1 LSYLSI
7 QHSSSGSIQHSNNQ
21 RLSQAF
27 DELSRLHRKM
37 PLEGQMDEWRAYS
50 FAVVAC
56 RLRHLDFE
64 VTASPLVLK
73 QLSQIRY
80 FGKSV
85 MEKVREFL
93 RLGYIQR
100 TKELQKD
107 PKRISMRN
115 MIRIWGVG
123 RAKVCMA
130 YCCSSW
136 ML

>member
-1 LSYLSI
+1 
-7 QHSSSGSIQHSNNQ
+7 
-21 RLSQAF
+21 
-27 DELSRLHRKM
+27 
-37 PLEGQMDEWRAYS
+37 
-50 FAVVAC
+50 
-56 RLRHLDFE
+56 LDFE